1 MKLGGFRQDRGAAAV
16 EFAVIVPL
24 LLLILL
30 FVIDGGRVFFVKISL
45 LNSSSQAARAA
56 ALGLAPADIEA
67 IGRESAPGVVSM
79 SGSGDPA
86 VTVSIDAPCPGL
98 ITATSTDMAVI
109 TSSIDYVWST
119 PLALLQYFDEASTR
133 PGTITVS
140 SSSEWLCQ

>member
-1 MKLGGFRQDRGAAAV
+1 MRRGGIREDRGAAAV

-56 ALGLAPADIEA
+56 ALGLPPASVES
-67 IGRESAPGVVSM
+67 IGRDSAPGVVGI
-79 SGSGDPA
+79 SGSGATD
-86 VTVSIDAPCPGL
+86 VTVTIDAACPAL
-98 ITATSTDMAVI
+98 ITATSTDMAVV
-109 TSSIDYVWST
+109 TSSIEYVWST
-119 PLALLQYFDEASTR
+119 PLALLQYFDESTSR

>member
-1 MKLGGFRQDRGAAAV
+1 MKRGAFREDRGAAAV

-56 ALGLAPADIEA
+56 ALGLDAATVES
-67 IGRESAPGVVSM
+67 IGQDSAPGVVSM
-79 SGSGDPA
+79 SGSGA
-86 VTVSIDAPCPGL
+86 TEVTVTIDSACPAL
-98 ITATSTDMAVI
+98 ITATSSDMAVV

-119 PLALLQYFDEASTR
+119 PLALLQYFDDSTSR
-133 PGTITVS
+133 PGTVTVS